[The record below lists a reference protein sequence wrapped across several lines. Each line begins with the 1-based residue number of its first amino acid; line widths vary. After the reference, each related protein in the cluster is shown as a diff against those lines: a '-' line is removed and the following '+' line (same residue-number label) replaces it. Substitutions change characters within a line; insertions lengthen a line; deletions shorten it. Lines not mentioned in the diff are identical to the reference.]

1 MVFVFRNIYIEF
13 LGLLVILNKSLDF
26 FLFRFFISIGKVLF
40 ILYILCV
47 LDEVFSM
54 VFGIEVIFRNFILR
68 MVLIIFVILDDR
80 LG

>member
-26 FLFRFFISIGKVLF
+26 FLFWFFISIGKVLF